1 MAEVATEEGKEK
13 KLRAAK
19 AFGGGYVAH
28 ESVSLLAFDK
38 SPRKARYVQLRLLE
52 PSHVSPS
59 GAYAIRNVL
68 IVGPSDDGG
77 MSAVMANKAA
87 SESIKRFFLAK
98 DEVMIDRRPSLA
110 FGFAEEMDAPDAASH
125 AKKDERAVKSIV
137 EWAVENQMKLN
148 QKYATTVP
156 RHPRFD
162 PLPLMPS
169 GAQLALGA
177 NEPRQEPPAD
187 LV

>member
-1 MAEVATEEGKEK
+1 ME
-13 KLRAAK
+13 RAARL
-19 AFGGGYVAH
+19 FGGSNIG
-28 ESVSLLAFDK
+28 E
-38 SPRKARYVQLRLLE
+38 LR
-52 PSHVSPS
+52 
-59 GAYAIRNVL
+59 
-68 IVGPSDDGG
+68 
-77 MSAVMANKAA
+77 
-87 SESIKRFFLAK
+87 
-98 DEVMIDRRPSLA
+98 DEQD
-110 FGFAEEMDAPDAASH
+110 GFAEEMNAPDAASH
-125 AKKDERAVKSIV
+125 AKKDERAAKSIV